1 MEITYNN
8 MLNLLLSKAT
18 TRGLTH
24 PAAMLFISQST
35 AVHMG
40 SMTHSTTECVYHNIP
55 SVWGAVSVCTH
66 LAGELCSE
74 EAHNSQRSGC
84 PLDYSEWSVPPS
96 PVAHRFSLRWQR
108 TETGQHRSHANHLH
122 HQQHLKDKRGINF
135 FCWAL
140 ILVLNYKLMLVFLS
154 YDVMSIK
161 ALWSW
166 NDLIY

>member
-55 SVWGAVSVCTH
+55 SVCGAVSVCTH

-84 PLDYSEWSVPPS
+84 PLDYSE
-96 PVAHRFSLRWQR
+96 
-108 TETGQHRSHANHLH
+108 
-122 HQQHLKDKRGINF
+122 
-135 FCWAL
+135 
-140 ILVLNYKLMLVFLS
+140 
-154 YDVMSIK
+154 
-161 ALWSW
+161 
-166 NDLIY
+166 